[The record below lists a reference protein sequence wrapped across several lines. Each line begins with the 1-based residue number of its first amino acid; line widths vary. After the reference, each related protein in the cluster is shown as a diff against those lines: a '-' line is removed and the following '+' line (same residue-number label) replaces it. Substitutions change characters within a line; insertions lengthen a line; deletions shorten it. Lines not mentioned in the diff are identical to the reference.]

1 MHIFPFVAFSV
12 LFFVFYCLNYCVF
25 SVALQDDV
33 EFCKGK
39 KRVKSRKKQ
48 KGFWKKFLFL
58 DIRKEV
64 ILWHYLLFWVNLG
77 AFVTAYAAMLAFFIH
92 ESTIVTSVF
101 LTACAVVFL
110 TLGVACY
117 IRWPLYTREK
127 GNDTC
132 YESQRKEMGRRNCR
146 RGAVKHYIWCWP
158 FHC

>member
-77 AFVTAYAAMLAFFIH
+77 AFVTACAAMLAFFIH
-92 ESTIVTSVF
+92 INTSIQNK
-101 LTACAVVFL
+101 VVNIKNRI
-110 TLGVACY
+110 G
-117 IRWPLYTREK
+117 RRTRRKEKILIK
-127 GNDTC
+127 GNIDANRTI
-132 YESQRKEMGRRNCR
+132 RNNRRIKR
-146 RGAVKHYIWCWP
+146 S
-158 FHC
+158 

>member
-25 SVALQDDV
+25 SVVLQDDI

-77 AFVTAYAAMLAFFIH
+77 AFVTACAAMLAFFIH
-92 ESTIVTSVF
+92 ESTIATSVF

-117 IRWPLYTREK
+117 IRWPLYA
-127 GNDTC
+127 GNMVKN
-132 YESQRKEMGRRNCR
+132 RKKYKRKR
-146 RGAVKHYIWCWP
+146 K
-158 FHC
+158 

>member
-64 ILWHYLLFWVNLG
+64 ILWHYLLFWANLG
-77 AFVTAYAAMLAFFIH
+77 AFVTAWAAMLAFFIH

-117 IRWPLYTREK
+117 IRWPLYA
-127 GNDTC
+127 GNMVRN
-132 YESQRKEMGRRNCR
+132 RKKYKRKR
-146 RGAVKHYIWCWP
+146 K
-158 FHC
+158 

>member
-1 MHIFPFVAFSV
+1 MHIVPFVAFSV

-25 SVALQDDV
+25 SVVLQDDI
-33 EFCKGK
+33 EFRKGK

-77 AFVTAYAAMLAFFIH
+77 AFVTACAAMLAFFIH
-92 ESTIVTSVF
+92 ENTIATSVF
-101 LTACAVVFL
+101 LTACAVIFL

-117 IRWPLYTREK
+117 IRWPLYAGNMVRNREK
-127 GNDTC
+127 
-132 YESQRKEMGRRNCR
+132 YKRKGRRYEKN
-146 RGAVKHYIWCWP
+146 
-158 FHC
+158 

>member
-64 ILWHYLLFWVNLG
+64 ILWHYLLG
-77 AFVTAYAAMLAFFIH
+77 
-92 ESTIVTSVF
+92 ESGRICNG
-101 LTACAVVFL
+101 LC
-110 TLGVACY
+110 
-117 IRWPLYTREK
+117 
-127 GNDTC
+127 GNA
-132 YESQRKEMGRRNCR
+132 RL
-146 RGAVKHYIWCWP
+146 
-158 FHC
+158 FHT